1 MHSNYSHPHP
11 LLSPS
16 WSYQFP
22 HPHNKSLFHVHVF
35 LFYFVLW
42 PIEFSQCLLCGQGL
56 ELPIGDGWLANSVWV
71 HKLKTMVPLPLESSS
86 RSVVQRV
93 LSHEPLPIQEWL
105 LIGPISCGLNIGKL
119 SCTEFMI
126 GADTSRPEAAF
137 EVLLP
142 VSWLST
148 PSDVFQSFTV
158 GVINFFFRAE

>member
-86 RSVVQRV
+86 RPVVQRV
-93 LSHEPLPIQEWL
+93 VSHEPLPIQEWL
-105 LIGPISCGLNIGKL
+105 LIGPIMRAQHRQTELHWIHDWSRHITPRSSIWSLPSCLL
-119 SCTEFMI
+119 AFHSLLRCLPELYSSCYKFL
-126 GADTSRPEAAF
+126 
-137 EVLLP
+137 V
-142 VSWLST
+142 
-148 PSDVFQSFTV
+148 
-158 GVINFFFRAE
+158 